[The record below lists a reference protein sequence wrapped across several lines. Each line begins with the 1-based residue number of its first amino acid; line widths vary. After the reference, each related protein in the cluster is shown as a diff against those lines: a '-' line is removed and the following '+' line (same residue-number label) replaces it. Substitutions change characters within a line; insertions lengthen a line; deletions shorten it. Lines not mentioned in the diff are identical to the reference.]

1 MAIERS
7 RHRPLACPSGPTRW
21 CNNSR
26 RDTRRPRP
34 RSSGDRAMVSGT
46 MCRRFESFRGRCM
59 SGALT
64 RETPWHFF
72 ARPETADVRHRPPGQ
87 GVIGRVEE
95 ECSRAVANRASVPS
109 SCPLSP
115 GAAAAFEVFT
125 IGIGSWWD
133 ADKLILSR
141 STGPHGV
148 PAVGRW
154 SHHRSRHRR
163 NHACVDA
170 DPCV

>member
-7 RHRPLACPSGPTRW
+7 RHRPLTCPSGPTRW

-46 MCRRFESFRGRCM
+46 MCRRFESFRGRCR

-115 GAAAAFEVFT
+115 GAAAAFEVWIALTFPDR
-125 IGIGSWWD
+125 WP
-133 ADKLILSR
+133 R
-141 STGPHGV
+141 SLEIQ
-148 PAVGRW
+148 RKW
-154 SHHRSRHRR
+154 SCNVKSIRR
-163 NHACVDA
+163 NSRIKLCAG
-170 DPCV
+170 